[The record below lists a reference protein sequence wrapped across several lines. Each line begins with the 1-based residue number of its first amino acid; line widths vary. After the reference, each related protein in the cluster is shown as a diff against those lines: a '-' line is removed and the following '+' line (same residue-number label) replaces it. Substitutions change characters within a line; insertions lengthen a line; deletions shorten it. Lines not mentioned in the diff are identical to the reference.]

1 MKRWSRRSSV
11 SRSSFDSNNLPILFA
26 ARMRRFIQQGLLI
39 LAVTLLM
46 AACAAPQKTMQT
58 ADQAVGQWMG
68 RLSLQIQSE
77 PAQSFSASFELRGQA
92 SAGELV
98 LISPLGNTLGILRW
112 SPSEALLDSGGG
124 KVQRFSSV
132 DELMMQSTG
141 AALPVEALFS
151 WLRGT
156 QANVSGWSADL
167 SRYDDGRITAK
178 RVLPTPQADLRV
190 VLDR

>member
-1 MKRWSRRSSV
+1 MHR
-11 SRSSFDSNNLPILFA
+11 
-26 ARMRRFIQQGLLI
+26 LI
-39 LAVTLLM
+39 LQRLLLLAVSLLM
-46 AACAAPQKTMQT
+46 AACAAPQKTIQNSGLT
-58 ADQAVGQWMG
+58 ADQWMG

-77 PAQSFSASFELRGQA
+77 PAQSFSASFELKGQP

-112 SPSEALLDSGGG
+112 SPGEALLDSGGG
-124 KVQRFSSV
+124 KIQRFSSV

-156 QANVSGWSADL
+156 HANVNGWSADL

-178 RVLPTPQADLRV
+178 RVQPTPQADLRV